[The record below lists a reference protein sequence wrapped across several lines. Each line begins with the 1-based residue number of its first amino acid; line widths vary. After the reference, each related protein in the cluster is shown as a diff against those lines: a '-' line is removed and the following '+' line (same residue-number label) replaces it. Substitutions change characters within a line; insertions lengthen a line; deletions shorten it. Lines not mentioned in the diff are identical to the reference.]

1 MLRHNC
7 SILSALPLR
16 YIGGDPGTLGTLWRR
31 GDRLN
36 QHAGQGL
43 EDKKAGVPN
52 GHLAP
57 SSWVLPMKSGGMSA
71 YVGTSI
77 GLQAA
82 DLLMAAGRNLEG
94 SASITITLADAPLQ
108 LIVSASGTA
117 TFVLSVDATLA
128 GALSASGTATMELS
142 VPTALLG
149 AVVDGVGVAE
159 LALSA
164 AGTVTALG
172 HMAGTTEVT
181 DELSPAALAAAVG
194 ARIVEAGYTQDQIL
208 RLLAAHAAG
217 AATGLE
223 GGNPQFV
230 GLDGSTVRIDGT
242 YSAGTRTIDALNG
255 D

>member
-16 YIGGDPGTLGTLWRR
+16 YIGGDPGTLSTMWRR
-31 GDRLN
+31 GDRIN
-36 QHAGQGL
+36 QHAGQGID
-43 EDKKAGVPN
+43 DKTAGVPN

-57 SSWVLPMKSGGMSA
+57 SSWVLPMKAGGMSA
-71 YVGTSI
+71 YVGTSTS
-77 GLQAA
+77 LQLA
-82 DLLMAAGRNLEG
+82 DLLMAAGRNVDG

-108 LIVSASGTA
+108 LIVSAEGTA
-117 TFVLSVDATLA
+117 TFVLSADATLA
-128 GALSASGTATMELS
+128 GALSAAGTATIELS
-142 VPTALLG
+142 VPSALLG
-149 AVVDGVGVAE
+149 AVVDGAGVAE
-159 LALSA
+159 LALA
-164 AGTVTALG
+164 AVGTMAAIG

-181 DELSPAALAAAVG
+181 DELSPASLAAAVG
-194 ARIVEAGYTQDQIL
+194 ARIVEAGFTQDQIL

-230 GLDGSTVRIDGT
+230 GLDGSTVRIDGS